1 MLRQVLPITGDNSI
15 LLVFVFLID
24 INECTMGRH
33 DCHGKASCTNLHGT
47 FYCTCNRGYTGN
59 GKSCSGKYG
68 NSFHIFPL
76 LLILFLF
83 LILFSF
89 MHAAYPLNHRKT
101 EDVTPTLQV
110 SIQLD
115 LAHVSVHLSPTPHPL
130 SFLYT
135 IFFLRYSLPTQ
146 PFHLLDINECSTN
159 NGACDANADCTN
171 LPGSH
176 SCKCKTGFNGNGT
189 TCTG

>member
-1 MLRQVLPITGDNSI
+1 MILFIFYVLSKCLRKVCLDKHIKSIADSAIKDMAPKMLWQVLPITGNNFI
-15 LLVFVFLID
+15 LLVFVLLID
-24 INECTMGRH
+24 IDECTMGRH
-33 DCHGKASCTNLHGT
+33 DCHGKASCTNIHGA

-89 MHAAYPLNHRKT
+89 MHAAYPLN
-101 EDVTPTLQV
+101 
-110 SIQLD
+110 I
-115 LAHVSVHLSPTPHPL
+115 
-130 SFLYT
+130 SF
-135 IFFLRYSLPTQ
+135 F
-146 PFHLLDINECSTN
+146 LDINECSTN
-159 NGACDANADCTN
+159 NGGCDANAECTN
-171 LPGSH
+171 FPGSH